1 MDTHAQGG
9 GKTIAILSNF
19 PAWLYTDRLP
29 DYDNHYDV
37 WLVALHESLERQS
50 EYNVHW
56 ITFSKHLREPLRFE
70 SHGQQIH
77 VLPRWKRITGL
88 FSLYA
93 QDRLKVARELR
104 SIHPDLVHSWG
115 TEDSYGLCA
124 ADFRGARLHS
134 VQGTMRAHVKR
145 AWFNIPVWL
154 HSFYEPHVWRRMRHI
169 TTESPW
175 AADRV
180 RETVP
185 GASPHHLEYAVEDR
199 FLHIER
205 RPSPAPQCL
214 YIGTYTNIKNV
225 PFLIDAFADPRL
237 AHVKL
242 KLAGFPP
249 GFAPPVLP
257 PNVEELG
264 IVGREEVASLLA
276 ESWALVHMSKG
287 DTGPTVVKEA
297 RVVGLPVVL
306 SDSCGSAQHVEHG
319 KSGFILKHDDRE
331 GFVDAVLAVTRD
343 VETSLSMGAH
353 GRPECRAALGKE
365 KMIATLLDIY
375 RRVLD
380 EARSPV

>member
-1 MDTHAQGG
+1 MDTHVQGG
-9 GKTIAILSNF
+9 KKTIAILSNF

-37 WLVALHESLERQS
+37 WLVALHESLERQD
-50 EYNVHW
+50 EFQVHW
-56 ITFSKHLREPLRFE
+56 VTFSKHLRKPLRFE

-77 VLPRWKRITGL
+77 VLPRFKRIFGL

-93 QDRLKVARELR
+93 PDRLKVARELR
-104 SIHPDLVHSWG
+104 RINPDVVHSWG
-115 TEDSYGLCA
+115 TEDSYGLCG
-124 ADFRGARLHS
+124 ADFNGAWLHS
-134 VQGTMRAHVKR
+134 VQGAMRACVQR
-145 AWFNIPVWL
+145 AWFNIPVLL
-154 HSFYEPHVWRRMRHI
+154 HSFYEPRVWRRARHI

-185 GASPHHLEYAVEDR
+185 DASPYHLEYAVEDR
-199 FLHIER
+199 FFHKER
-205 RPSPAPQCL
+205 RPAPAPQCL

-225 PFLIDAFADPRL
+225 AFLIEAFADPRL

-264 IVGREEVASLLA
+264 IVGRDEVAALLA

-319 KSGFILKHDDRE
+319 KSGFILPHDDRE
-331 GFVDAVLAVTRD
+331 GFVNAVLAVTQN
-343 VETSLSMGAH
+343 VETSLSMGAY
-353 GRPECRAALGKE
+353 GQPECRAALSKE
-365 KMIATLLDIY
+365 KMIATLLAIY
-375 RRVLD
+375 RRVL
-380 EARSPV
+380 AGACSAG